1 MRSCSYT
8 TSILWPRIEFF
19 EIGSRELLPKS
30 DIVESQLPKS
40 LEGREES
47 VNKRRNHVGM
57 VPADRRLIKF
67 GARG

>member
-1 MRSCSYT
+1 MRSCSCT

-30 DIVESQLPKS
+30 DIVGSQLATKF
-40 LEGREES
+40 EGRDES
-47 VNKRRNHVGM
+47 GNKRRNHVGM

-67 GARG
+67 GACG